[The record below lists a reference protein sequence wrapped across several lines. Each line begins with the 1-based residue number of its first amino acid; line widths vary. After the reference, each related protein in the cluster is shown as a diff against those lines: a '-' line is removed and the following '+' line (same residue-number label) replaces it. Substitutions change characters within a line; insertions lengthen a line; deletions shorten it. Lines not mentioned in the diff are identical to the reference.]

1 MDTEKIKLIIRNMES
16 LINCLK
22 QELETPV
29 SYENIAP
36 HIEEDYDEI
45 FYDFED

>member
-1 MDTEKIKLIIRNMES
+1 MES
-16 LINCLK
+16 LLNCLK

-29 SYENIAP
+29 SYDVNSYENIAP
-36 HIEEDYDEI
+36 HIKEDYDEI